1 MDWYLAG
8 DRPEDL
14 PLVRRELLSYLA
26 RHGAPS
32 SDFVGTELVIA
43 EALGNALQHSGGP
56 VWVSLMWSASQP
68 VLSVYDLGPGFDAEL
83 DIGEESAV
91 DLLMAMG
98 AEPPTIQQVDLE
110 TAPML
115 TLGTSD
121 LELLPESGRG
131 VLLMQ
136 ALAQSLQAR
145 KRTGEGMI
153 LTLDLPVTRRPT
165 VSHDPPRRRHGVLPS
180 M

>member
-32 SDFVGTELVIA
+32 SDFVGTELAIA

-68 VLSVYDLGPGFDAEL
+68 VLSVYDLGPGFDATL
-83 DIGEESAV
+83 DIGEGNAV
-91 DLLMAMG
+91 DLLMGMG
-98 AEPPTIQQVDLE
+98 AEPPTIQQGDLE
-110 TAPML
+110 AAASIL
-115 TLGTSD
+115 NLGTSD
-121 LELLPESGRG
+121 LELLQESGRG

-136 ALAQSLQAR
+136 ALARSLQAR
-145 KRTGEGMI
+145 KRSGEGMI
-153 LTLDLPVTRRPT
+153 VTLGLP
-165 VSHDPPRRRHGVLPS
+165 
-180 M
+180 